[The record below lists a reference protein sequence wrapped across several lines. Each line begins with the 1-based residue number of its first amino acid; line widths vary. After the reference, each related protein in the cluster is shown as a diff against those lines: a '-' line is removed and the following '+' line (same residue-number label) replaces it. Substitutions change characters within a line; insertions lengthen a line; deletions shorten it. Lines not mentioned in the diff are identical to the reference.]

1 MGKEVPYIDMSE
13 ADYAAALNGAGLPA
27 DLAGFLAHCDAEAA
41 KGVLFD
47 EDTQLSALI
56 GRPTTPLSKVV
67 AAAIG

>member
-1 MGKEVPYIDMSE
+1 MALTCAAKGRFELLGLMLQSE
-13 ADYAAALNGAGLPA
+13 RWAAMRRE
-27 DLAGFLAHCDAEAA
+27 GFLAHCDAEAA